1 MIKTETFIK
10 KTRIDAP
17 ADEVFKWH
25 SRPGALERLSP
36 PWDPVRVIE
45 RKGGIN
51 KGARVVLEMKAGPF
65 PYKWTAEHTDCEEN
79 RLFRDRQVR
88 GPFSHWVH
96 THSFEPDGPDG
107 SFFEDR
113 IDYALPF
120 YPFGKLLGG
129 ASVKAKL
136 ARIFKYRHATTIGDI
151 VLHLSKK
158 DIRRPMNILMTGASG
173 LLGSALIPFLTAG
186 GHNVRILV
194 RRAPVSSK
202 DEAFWDPE
210 KKRLDPEVFEGIDA
224 VIHLAG
230 EHIGEG
236 RWTAEKKRRIIE
248 SRTRGTSLIAETMSG
263 LSSPPPVLICASA
276 IGYYGNRE
284 DKILSEDDMPGDDF
298 ISMVCRE
305 WEKSGQAAVDKGIRA
320 AFMRIGIALSPA
332 GGVLKRLLLP
342 FRAGIG
348 GEIAS
353 GTQYMSWVGIDDVT
367 GAFFHVL
374 ADNKISGPVNVV
386 SPNPVTNLEF
396 TKTLGRVLSRPA
408 IFSIP
413 AAAINLAFG
422 EMGREVLL
430 SSTRVAPKKLLETGY
445 RFRNPDLYGAL
456 SHLLGK

>member
-1 MIKTETFIK
+1 MKTETFVK

-17 ADEVFKWH
+17 VEEVFKWH

-45 RKGGIN
+45 RKGGIS

-65 PYKWTAEHTDCEEN
+65 PFRWIAEHTDYEEN

-96 THSFEPDGPDG
+96 THSFEPDGPES

-120 YPFGKLLGG
+120 YPFGKLIGG
-129 ASVKAKL
+129 ALVEAKL
-136 ARIFKYRHATTIGDI
+136 ARIFKYRHAVTIEDI
-151 VLHLSKK
+151 ILHLSKK
-158 DIRRPMNILMTGASG
+158 DIKRPMKILMTGASG
-173 LLGSALIPFLTAG
+173 LLGSALIPFFTTG
-186 GHNVRILV
+186 GHIVHTLV
-194 RRAPVSSK
+194 RRAPFLEK
-202 DEAFWDPE
+202 GEAFWDPE
-210 KKRLDPEVFEGIDA
+210 KKSLDPSVFDGVDA

-236 RWTAEKKRRIIE
+236 RWTDEKKRRIIE
-248 SRTRGTSLIAETMSG
+248 SRTKGTSLIADTISK

-276 IGYYGNRE
+276 VGYYGNRG
-284 DKILSEDDMPGDDF
+284 DKILTEGDPPGDDF
-298 ISMVCRE
+298 ISKVCSE
-305 WEKSGQAAVDKGIRA
+305 WEKSAQVAVDAGIRVA
-320 AFMRIGIALSPA
+320 LMRIGIALSPA
-332 GGVLKRLLLP
+332 GGALLRLLPP
-342 FRAGIG
+342 FRAGLG
-348 GEIAS
+348 GKIAS
-353 GTQYMSWVGIDDVT
+353 GAQFMSWVGIDDVI

-374 ADNKISGPVNVV
+374 ADSKVAGPVNVV
-386 SPNPVTNLEF
+386 SPNPVTNLDF
-396 TKTLGRVLSRPA
+396 TKTLGQVLSRPA

-413 AAAINLAFG
+413 AAAINIAFG

-430 SSTRVAPKKLLETGY
+430 SSTKVMPEKLIKSGY
-445 RFRNPDLYGAL
+445 RFRNPDLFGAL

>member
-1 MIKTETFIK
+1 MKTDSFIK

-17 ADEVFKWH
+17 VEFVFKWH

-36 PWDPVRVIE
+36 PWDPIRVIE

-51 KGARVVLEMKAGPF
+51 KGARAVLEMKAGPF
-65 PYKWTAEHTDCEEN
+65 PYKWTAEHTDYEEN

-88 GPFSHWVH
+88 GPFSSWVH
-96 THSFEPDGPDG
+96 THSFEPDGPES

-113 IDYALPF
+113 IDYVLPF
-120 YPFGKLLGG
+120 YPFGKLIGG

-136 ARIFKYRHATTIGDI
+136 ARIFKYRHAVTTEDI
-151 VLHLSKK
+151 ILLLSRKN
-158 DIRRPMNILMTGASG
+158 IRRPMKILMTGSSG
-173 LLGSALIPFLTAG
+173 LIGSVLIPFFTTG
-186 GHNVRILV
+186 GHNVHTLV
-194 RRAPVSSK
+194 RKAPFLEK
-202 DEAFWDPE
+202 GEAFWDPE
-210 KKRLDPEVFEGIDA
+210 KKRLDPSVFDGADA

-236 RWTAEKKRRIIE
+236 RWTDEKKRRIIE
-248 SRTRGTSLIAETMSG
+248 SRTKGTSLIAETMSK
-263 LSSPPPVLICASA
+263 LASPPPVLICASA
-276 IGYYGNRE
+276 IGYYGNRGDKFLTE
-284 DKILSEDDMPGDDF
+284 DAPPGDDF
-298 ISMVCRE
+298 ISKVCSA
-305 WEKSGQAAVDKGIRA
+305 WEKSAQAAVDAGIRV

-332 GGVLKRLLLP
+332 GGALLRLLLP
-342 FRAGIG
+342 FRAGLG
-348 GEIAS
+348 GKIAS
-353 GTQYMSWVGIDDVT
+353 GSQFMSWVGIDDVV

-374 ADNKISGPVNVV
+374 ADNKIAGPVNVV

-408 IFSIP
+408 VFSIP

-430 SSTRVAPKKLLETGY
+430 SSTKVLPEKLLETGY
-445 RFRNPDLYGAL
+445 RFRNPDLSGAL

>member
-1 MIKTETFIK
+1 MMKTETFIK

-17 ADEVFKWH
+17 VEEVFKWH

-51 KGARVVLEMKAGPF
+51 KGAKVVLEMKAGHF
-65 PYKWTAEHTDCEEN
+65 PYRWIAEHSDYEEN
-79 RLFRDRQVR
+79 RMFRDRQVR
-88 GPFSHWVH
+88 GPFPHWVH
-96 THSFEPDGPDG
+96 THSFEPDDPEG

-129 ASVKAKL
+129 AIVEAKL
-136 ARIFKYRHATTIGDI
+136 ARIFKYRHATAIEDI
-151 VLHLSKK
+151 ILHLSKK
-158 DIRRPMNILMTGASG
+158 DIKRPVKILMTGASG
-173 LLGSALIPFLTAG
+173 LLGSALIPFFSTG
-186 GHNVRILV
+186 GHFVHTLV
-194 RRAPVSSK
+194 RRDPVLEK
-202 DEAFWDPE
+202 GETFWDPE
-210 KKRLDPEVFEGIDA
+210 KKRLDPSVFDGIDA

-236 RWTAEKKRRIIE
+236 RWTDEKKRRIIE
-248 SRTRGTSLIAETMSG
+248 SRTKGTSLIAETISK

-276 IGYYGNRE
+276 IGYYGNRG
-284 DKILSEDDMPGDDF
+284 DKILAEDDPPGDDF
-298 ISMVCRE
+298 ISKVCSE
-305 WEKSGQAAVDKGIRA
+305 WEKSAQAAVDKGIRT

-332 GGVLKRLLLP
+332 GGALSRLLLP
-342 FRAGIG
+342 FRAGLG
-348 GEIAS
+348 AKIAS
-353 GTQYMSWVGIDDVT
+353 GAQFMSWVGIDDVI

-374 ADNKISGPVNVV
+374 ADNKIAGPVNVV

-396 TKTLGRVLSRPA
+396 TKTLGQVLSRPA
-408 IFSIP
+408 IFSVS

-430 SSTRVAPKKLLETGY
+430 SSTRVMPEKLLETGY
-445 RFRNPDLYGAL
+445 RFRNPDLFGVL